1 MADALTTA
9 AAAHWRK
16 FYQVR
21 QGGIVEIR
29 GNPTQ
34 ADFEAALHDLCQ
46 LKADLPRIIGNLLA
60 HGESRWGQ
68 DYITGIMETFDRS
81 RGTLYQYKSVYARL
95 PVEQQRPA
103 VKYSYDRQ
111 AARLPP
117 AQQGAMLDRV
127 EAGDFANSD
136 EFAQAVRAQINEP
149 TRPKTTKPR
158 PIPCAICGGNGF
170 DRERLNWYECPHC
183 GTHGDELLDQYN
195 RLLAAVKELYQTGV
209 RDSLDAF
216 VQPFKFQEAQ

>member
-1 MADALTTA
+1 
-9 AAAHWRK
+9 
-16 FYQVR
+16 V
-21 QGGIVEIR
+21 R

-34 ADFEAALHDLCQ
+34 EDFEAALTDLCQ

-60 HGESRWGQ
+60 HGESRWGE

-95 PVEQQRPA
+95 PVENQRPD

-117 AQQGAMLDRV
+117 EQQAPMLEQV
-127 EAGDFANSD
+127 AAGQFANSD
-136 EFAQAVRAQINEP
+136 EFAQAVRAKLKEP
-149 TRPKTTKPR
+149 KRPTTTRPL
-158 PIPCAICGGNGF
+158 PIQCAICGGNGW

-183 GTHGDELLDQYN
+183 GAHGDELLDKFNQ
-195 RLLAAVKELYQTGV
+195 LLAAVRELYQTGV
-209 RDSLDAF
+209 RDDLDAF
-216 VQPFKFQEAQ
+216 VQPFKWT